1 MAVDI
6 CPNPETLAAFARGE
20 LPAPTLAAVAEHV
33 EACAACCQA
42 LKNVPDD
49 ALAQLVRAAAVSTP
63 TVHSQAVGFAPVR
76 PSPHQRDS
84 TVSPPPIPPGF
95 VDHPRYRILSQL
107 GSGGMGTVYKAED
120 QWMGRVVAIKVVA
133 AHLTTKDSAVARF
146 RREVQAAARLTHQN
160 IIRAYD
166 TGEAGGCQFLVME
179 FVEGISL
186 DKLVAKKGPLTVA
199 LACALIRQAALGLQH
214 AAEQGMVHRDIK
226 PQNLMVNRKGQL
238 KILDFGLARFA
249 SLDDDPPASERLPF
263 AAGASAAASAMTNPN
278 LVMGTPDYLSPE
290 QAKNPHE
297 VDPRSDIYSL
307 GCTLYFL
314 LTGKPPF
321 HEAATLIEKLLAHT
335 HSEPVFVRQLRP
347 DIPAALELVLAKMM
361 AKNPA
366 QRYAKAS
373 EVAVALVPFTRSEA
387 SQEPAAEP
395 EPVFEVVEAVVASR
409 SQGLS
414 ASLPPSAPGRSTSTA
429 TDAERGEAT
438 FRDLTPPR
446 RKTKPTRKARPWWKR
461 RRGRVASGFAVV
473 VLLLVGMVMA
483 ASHTQ
488 KPRENA
494 TSAKTAKTEPP
505 ATESHPPLPPIEP
518 APQGGRPTPSPVPPI
533 VIAPPVKDELVVL
546 YVVPSTGV
554 TIADVVNVRERL
566 TRDREG
572 KKPIRIDIAATTGS
586 RSVCVLGHES
596 LPIDV
601 HLTEGMKL
609 DKYAAVI
616 FSGLKVD
623 EYTAPTGSGR
633 RAAYHVIREMYR
645 AQKPIAAICAGQAV
659 LAAHGILKDRKAAIP
674 TRVFDHSQFKRYF
687 SDPSIRWQKL
697 PVVMDDTGGP
707 PIITA
712 ASAAQ
717 ADLLAQALLRMI
729 DRR

>member
-1 MAVDI
+1 MAVDK
-6 CPNPETLAAFARGE
+6 CLNPETLAAFARGE

-33 EACAACCQA
+33 GACAACCQA

-49 ALAQLVRAAAVSTP
+49 ALAQLAREAAVSALP
-63 TVHSQAVGFAPVR
+63 VHSKAVGSP
-76 PSPHQRDS
+76 PSWPSLHQRDS
-84 TVSPPPIPPGF
+84 TASSLPIPPGF

-166 TGEAGGCQFLVME
+166 TGESGGCQFLVME
-179 FVEGISL
+179 FVEGVSL
-186 DKLVAKKGPLTVA
+186 DKLVAKKGPLPVA

-226 PQNLMVNRKGQL
+226 PQNLMVTRKGQL

-249 SLDDDPPASERLPF
+249 SLDDDPPASGRLPF
-263 AAGASAAASAMTNPN
+263 GAGTLAAAAMTNPN

-290 QAKNPHE
+290 QAKNSHE

-321 HEAATLIEKLLAHT
+321 HEASTLIDKLLAHT
-335 HSEPVFVRQLRP
+335 HSEPVLVRQLRP
-347 DIPAALELVLAKMM
+347 DIPAGLEPVLVKMM

-373 EVAVALVPFTRSEA
+373 EVAAALVPFTRSEA
-387 SQEPAAEP
+387 GQEPGAEP

-409 SQGLS
+409 SQRPSGS
-414 ASLPPSAPGRSTSTA
+414 PPSPSPGPAAPD
-429 TDAERGEAT
+429 TDPERGIAT
-438 FRDLTPPR
+438 FRDLASPR
-446 RKTKPTRKARPWWKR
+446 RKKKPTRKAGPWWKR
-461 RRGRVASGFAVV
+461 RRGWLVSGFAVIILLFV
-473 VLLLVGMVMA
+473 GIVLA

-488 KPRENA
+488 KPRDNA
-494 TSAKTAKTEPP
+494 TSAKTAKTDPL
-505 ATESHPPLPPIEP
+505 ATESHPPHPPVEP
-518 APQGGRPTPSPVPPI
+518 APKGGRPTPAPVPPL
-533 VIAPPVKDELVVL
+533 VIAPPAKEELVVL

-554 TIADVVNVRERL
+554 TIADVGDVRKRL
-566 TRDREG
+566 TRDRDG
-572 KKPIRIDIAATTGS
+572 KKPIRIDIAATTGT
-586 RSVCVLGHES
+586 RSFSVLGHES

-616 FSGLKVD
+616 FSGFHVD

-659 LAAHGILKDRKAAIP
+659 LAAHGILKDRQAAIP

-707 PIITA
+707 PLITA
-712 ASAAQ
+712 AGTAQ
-717 ADLLAQALLRMI
+717 ADLLAQALLRVI